1 MQNVSEAYKEQM
13 QKGIRNP
20 SFLEIQYSIINTD
33 AKEQAVMEDNG
44 HEWFSTLDIKES
56 DPLPGY
62 LSFEPGRWRLK
73 DKMLILPHSSAQN
86 TGYVSDEIS
95 GEDGVFENPPTIT
108 ITFTDPQTFYGY
120 VLTFDE
126 AAGEYPAE
134 IRINGQ
140 TYYPDTVRYSIPAEI
155 LDVTQVVIEFVRS
168 SQPYRR
174 ARLNSLIFGQIV
186 SFRNN
191 DLIKANFKSKID
203 FLSTALSTKSLS
215 FTIDNSAQA
224 YNPLNPHGLLQFGEE
239 RQPVSARFGYEL
251 DDGTV
256 EWIPVESMTLQG
268 TPTAKNLEATFT
280 ATDNLSILTGSFYKG
295 LYRPSGITLYDLAVE
310 VLEDAEVE
318 DYLLDD
324 HLKDVITKGPLPI
337 ATHKECLQIIA
348 NAGQCILYTDRLG
361 NIRMEIAL
369 DPAITPYDSGH
380 MFYSD
385 AESAFNDAALPKVK
399 YLDFLP
405 GSWPVGDSRRI
416 VLPGTSGN
424 FERVGFV
431 SEEICGADGTFA
443 NPPYYGMRFSFPYPS
458 YSIPIV
464 FDSIGEE
471 YATDFRI
478 LYFRDGSQIDSVQV
492 NGNASVTYTVEH
504 NVEKADDI
512 RLVIQKWSH
521 GNRRATIDQIGG
533 GRVNDYLLGLGDATE
548 QPVVTKQ
555 AMCKTVTINCYNYT
569 LEAEAKELYK
579 ETVGIDGQQT
589 ILQINHGAAAEI
601 TASMTGGTIVSQTHY
616 TYQSIVTVS
625 GTGELTLTG
634 KNLVTTT
641 TGVVRNIN
649 TKGVDKDALNNPL
662 ITDMEN
668 AATEAEWVADY
679 FAKRNQLSVSYR
691 GSPELD
697 VYDLIYMESQF
708 KPYFPVRLM
717 EQTIDF
723 NGGLSGKIKAV
734 MA

>member
-20 SFLEIQYSIINTD
+20 SFLEIQYSIVSTEATD
-33 AKEQAVMEDNG
+33 QAALSDDG
-44 HEWFSTLDIKES
+44 HVWFSSLDIKGTDS
-56 DPLPGY
+56 LPGY
-62 LSFEPGRWRLK
+62 LTFEPGRWRLG
-73 DKMLILPHSSAQN
+73 DGLLIPPRSGAEN
-86 TGYVSDEIS
+86 TGYLSSEMS
-95 GEDGVFENPPTIT
+95 GADGVFANPPAIT
-108 ITFTDPQTFYGY
+108 VTFDDPQTFYGY

-140 TYYPDTVRYSIPAEI
+140 SYYPDAVRYSIPAEV
-155 LDVTQVVIEFVRS
+155 LDETQVVIEFVRS

-174 ARLNSLIFGQIV
+174 ARLSSLAFGQIV
-186 SFRNN
+186 LFGNNELTKASFR
-191 DLIKANFKSKID
+191 SKID

-215 FTIDNSAQA
+215 FTIDNSSQT
-224 YNPLNPHGLLQFGEE
+224 YNPLNPNGLLQFAEE
-239 RQPVSARFGYEL
+239 RQPVSARFGYKL

-268 TPTAKNLEATFT
+268 TPTAKKLEATFT
-280 ATDNLSILTGSFYKG
+280 AADNLSILTGTFSKG
-295 LYRPSGITLYDLAVE
+295 LYRPNGITLYDLAIE
-310 VLEDAEVE
+310 VLADAGVE
-318 DYLLDD
+318 DYVLDD
-324 HLKDVITKGPLPI
+324 HLKDVVTKGPLPI

-416 VLPGTSGN
+416 VLPGTSGK

-431 SEEICGADGTFA
+431 SEEICGADGTFS

-464 FDSIGEE
+464 FDSIGGE
-471 YATDFRI
+471 YATDFEV

-492 NGNASVTYTVEH
+492 TGNTSVTYTVEH
-504 NVEKADDI
+504 SVLKADDI

-533 GRVNDYLLGLGDATE
+533 GRVNDYLLSLGDATE
-548 QPVVTKQ
+548 EPSVTKQ
-555 AMCKTVTINCYNYT
+555 AMCKTVTVDCYNYT

-579 ETVGIDGQQT
+579 ETVGVSGQQT
-589 ILQINHGAAAEI
+589 TLQINHNAAAEI
-601 TASMTGGTIVSQTHY
+601 AAVMTGGTIVSQTHY
-616 TYQSIVTVS
+616 TYQSVVTVS

-641 TGVVRNIN
+641 TGVVRQVNV
-649 TKGVDKDALNNPL
+649 KGEDKAPLQNPL
-662 ITDMEN
+662 VTDMEN
-668 AATEAEWVADY
+668 AANEAEWVADY
-679 FAKRNQLSVSYR
+679 FAKRNQLTVPYR

-708 KPYFPVRLM
+708 KPYFPVRVM

-723 NGGLSGKIKAV
+723 NGGLSGKLKAV
-734 MA
+734 MV